1 MQPQEAAAVVST
13 VGMRAPKATFMPRQP
28 IVDSPIPALSSLRP
42 GPRKGSRGLVL
53 IFLLG
58 LSYLLPGSM
67 ARAAGPTRHSM
78 DRAPVADGQ
87 MAVLGVDREVYL
99 EAVALPGEDI
109 STYARRLCGT
119 AAAATPIS
127 QVNHLHRL
135 EEGLSYR
142 VPLELLTPAL
152 QRSTVG
158 ALFPQDRW
166 RAGHWEH
173 WVQNGSRRGLET
185 LWRVARWFTG
195 NGENAA
201 LLAPLNGALQA
212 SVGGAPASGPRLGG
226 PLGSGRILRIPQEL
240 LLPGLR
246 PTAGLGPRTA
256 ALEENAYG
264 DGSATL
270 DEAPPQLEYRY
281 DGTGLH
287 AIYRLRPGESF
298 LDSLRRLTPDDD
310 LEGEPS
316 LQAEIA
322 SLNGVHRGA
331 ELPTGYEIMIPAD
344 RLRPELQSP
353 EQLWLPTPLPY
364 PDQGFGLGAPI
375 KARQDFLIGLA
386 VAAPHEITNLNALL
400 SADAAASM
408 NGDPHGALQPDR
420 GRVSQRI
427 EVSPSPDYPDLD
439 ILPYGLWIDGKRLAE
454 PIFVHRDGGVLLLPF
469 APIAEALG
477 HRYRVDAAGRHLV
490 VERSPDGASLS
501 LNLRSGLVIANR
513 RAAGV
518 APNVDKAKVDA
529 LLLPIEA
536 TEAMSG
542 ANIRRDDTRR
552 EIRIEMDA
560 RLRAIFGF
568 EVLVEGRPLLFL
580 DPEPRAVGPVLLL
593 PLLAIAEELGDEVVI
608 DQARRTV
615 QVIRAQDNARITLEL
630 ATGVVRV
637 DDWAAG
643 MVPDMSYA
651 DLDNFLLPQA
661 AVEALTGTHVTVK
674 AGTRRIAVDLDP
686 QLRGLHGP
694 RSDAWQEIQ
703 SEGWVAERLELRLGN
718 EIPNEVRFRGHLK
731 QYNIQL
737 RYETPD
743 FPDEGVFDPLWAS
756 VRIDSL
762 RGWSAILGDSN
773 AGRRE
778 LHGVDLGRLRG
789 FSFQRSLDSGEL
801 RLMAGEPLRGSRRL
815 TPDVSVPEFDDLAL
829 GLRFYA
835 KSGTWEAGFAA
846 LDDGGDGSDG
856 ARKDSDR
863 KYVASLLHRFER
875 PTPFGELRSYEE
887 LDVGAF
893 DGDLY
898 DGGSDVDLRARWH
911 AFLRPS
917 PKLTVS
923 AQARYTGLQFN
934 RSESLE
940 RRLERQTLAAE
951 GNPTAPTTLEEA
963 RQQRLD
969 DLAGSGDTDRLESR
983 LATTYQPSSKIAF
996 GARFQVLQDGLLDGD
1011 PEAEQRNESYGFN
1024 VTTQPWQGGP
1034 RLGVDYAVA
1043 DPDERLGEQ
1052 RSNRLTRLDLSQS
1065 LGRFQLVAR
1074 HEEERG
1080 DQRRQLSSLSLRAR
1094 AFNIDGPDGSALSLS
1109 PGLRAFR
1116 SQSNDGEAIER
1127 GDLDLFA
1134 ELRSGRLFGRRFEM
1148 RMSYA
1153 RSLAISAD
1161 DALEDEYQ
1169 ETLSAIA
1176 RYRLTPEVA
1185 LEASYIDNL
1194 RTDDERFLVRLRA
1207 GIDFNPARKY
1217 KLPNEGT
1224 GVLTG
1229 FAFLDANQDGL
1240 FQEGETALPGVGI
1253 WIRGRRLGLKTDRLG
1268 RFTIQNLRAGPYA
1281 LEVDLDNLPLGLL
1294 PFMEQL
1300 PRVSVGDGAL
1310 THLEIPLILSGQI
1323 RGSLFVDANANGS
1336 FDPDEQGLEGIKL
1349 SLQPTELEADA
1360 TFTTFFG
1367 QFAFDRLRAGSYEVK
1382 VEEGFLP
1389 SHLEWPTELP
1399 VIHISPSGEL
1409 MQRLAIP
1416 LRPRP
1421 GLAASRDET
1430 AEPNLIGVAEGEAD
1444 GS

>member
-1 MQPQEAAAVVST
+1 
-13 VGMRAPKATFMPRQP
+13 
-28 IVDSPIPALSSLRP
+28 
-42 GPRKGSRGLVL
+42 
-53 IFLLG
+53 
-58 LSYLLPGSM
+58 
-67 ARAAGPTRHSM
+67 M
-78 DRAPVADGQ
+78 DRAPVAQGQ
-87 MAVLGVDREVYL
+87 MAVLGVDREIYL

-109 STYARRLCGT
+109 STYARRLCGS

-127 QVNHLHRL
+127 QVNHLQRL
-135 EEGLSYR
+135 EEGASYR
-142 VPLELLTPAL
+142 IPLALLTPTL

-201 LLAPLNGALQA
+201 LLATLNETLPA
-212 SVGGAPASGPRLGG
+212 SVGGPPSAGPRLGG

-246 PTAGLGPRTA
+246 PVADLPLPGGALAPGVTTEGSNGVVSAAFDPTALD
-256 ALEENAYG
+256 
-264 DGSATL
+264 DG
-270 DEAPPQLEYRY
+270 PPQLEYRY

-298 LDSLRRLTPDDD
+298 LDSLRRLTPADDGQD
-310 LEGEPS
+310 PSALHGE
-316 LQAEIA
+316 LA
-322 SLNGVHRGA
+322 SLNGVQQNAH
-331 ELPTGYEIMIPAD
+331 LPGGYEIMIPAD
-344 RLRPELQSP
+344 KLRPELRAP

-364 PDQGFGLGAPI
+364 PDQGFGLGAPV

-386 VAAPHEITNLNALL
+386 VAAPHEITNLQALL
-400 SADAAASM
+400 SADAADSLTA
-408 NGDPHGALQPDR
+408 DPHGALQPDR
-420 GRVSQRI
+420 GRVSQRL
-427 EVSPSPDYPDLD
+427 ELSPSPHHPDLD
-439 ILPYGLWIDGKRLAE
+439 ILPYSLWIDGKRLAE
-454 PIFVHRDGGVLLLPF
+454 PIFVQRADGILLLPF

-477 HRYRVDAAGRHLV
+477 HRFRVDAAGRHLV
-490 VERSPDGASLS
+490 VQRSPDGASLS

-518 APNVDKAKVDA
+518 APNVDKAKVDE

-536 TEAMSG
+536 TEAMTG
-542 ANIRRDDTRR
+542 ANIRRDDRRR
-552 EIRIEMDA
+552 EIRLEMDA
-560 RLRAIFGF
+560 RLRAVFGF

-608 DQARRTV
+608 DKARRTV

-661 AVEALTGTHVTVK
+661 AVEALTGTHVTVE

-703 SEGWVAERLELRLGN
+703 NEGWVAERLDLRLGN
-718 EIPNEVRFRGHLK
+718 EIPNEVRFRGHYR
-731 QYNIQL
+731 QYNLQM

-743 FPDEGVFDPLWAS
+743 FPDDGVFDPLWAS

-778 LHGVDLGRLRG
+778 LQGVDLGRLRG
-789 FSFQRSLDSGEL
+789 ISFQRALERGEL

-815 TPDVSVPEFDDLAL
+815 TPDVSIPEFDDFAL

-835 KSGTWEAGFAA
+835 KGGTWEAGLAA
-846 LDDGGDGSDG
+846 LDDGGDGVYGEDG
-856 ARKDSDR
+856 YGDGGNR
-863 KYVASLLHRFER
+863 KYVASLLHRSEGA
-875 PTPFGELRSYEE
+875 TPLGDLRSYEE
-887 LDVGAF
+887 LDLGAF
-893 DGDLY
+893 EGDLY
-898 DGGSDVDLRARWH
+898 DGGSSVDFRARWH
-911 AFLRPS
+911 AFLRPN
-917 PKLTVS
+917 PKFTVS

-940 RRLERQTLAAE
+940 RRLERQRLAAE
-951 GNPTAPTTLEEA
+951 GTLTVPTTLEEA

-983 LATTYQPSSKIAF
+983 LAATYQPSSKIAF
-996 GARFQVLQDGLLDGD
+996 GGRFQVLQDGLLDGD
-1011 PEAEQRNESYGFN
+1011 PEAEQRSESYGFN

-1034 RLGVDYAVA
+1034 RLGIDHAVA
-1043 DPDERLGEQ
+1043 EPDERLGEQ
-1052 RSNRLTRLDLSQS
+1052 RSNRLTRFDLSQS
-1065 LGRFQLVAR
+1065 LGRFRLVAR

-1094 AFNIDGPDGSALSLS
+1094 AFTLDGPDGSALTLS
-1109 PGLRAFR
+1109 PGVRAFR
-1116 SQSNDGEAIER
+1116 SQSDDGEAIER

-1134 ELRSGRLFGRRFEM
+1134 ELRSGQLLGRRFDL

-1176 RYRLTPEVA
+1176 RYRLTPQVA

-1229 FAFLDANQDGL
+1229 FAFLDANQDGI

-1253 WIRGRRLGLKTDRLG
+1253 WIRGRRLGLKTDRMG

-1323 RGSLFVDANANGS
+1323 RGSLFVDANDNGS

-1349 SLQPTELEADA
+1349 SLEPTELEADT

-1389 SHLEWPTELP
+1389 SHLQWPSDLP
-1399 VIHISPSGEL
+1399 VVHISPSGEL
-1409 MQRLAIP
+1409 MQKLAIG

-1421 GLAASRDET
+1421 GLAAT
-1430 AEPNLIGVAEGEAD
+1430 GEPSTQEEASEPEVVSVADEAD
-1444 GS
+1444 GL

>member
-1 MQPQEAAAVVST
+1 
-13 VGMRAPKATFMPRQP
+13 
-28 IVDSPIPALSSLRP
+28 
-42 GPRKGSRGLVL
+42 
-53 IFLLG
+53 
-58 LSYLLPGSM
+58 
-67 ARAAGPTRHSM
+67 M
-78 DRAPVADGQ
+78 DRAPVADGM
-87 MAVLGVDREVYL
+87 MAVLGVDREIYL
-99 EAVALPGEDI
+99 EAVALPDEDI
-109 STYARRLCGT
+109 STFARRLCGS
-119 AAAATPIS
+119 AAAATVIS
-127 QVNHLHRL
+127 QVNHLHSL
-135 EEGLSYR
+135 EVGSSYR
-142 VPLELLTPAL
+142 VPLELVTPQL
-152 QRSTVG
+152 QRDTVG

-195 NGENAA
+195 DGENAA
-201 LLAPLNGALQA
+201 VLAPLNETVQA
-212 SVGGAPASGPRLGG
+212 VVGGPASAGPRLGG
-226 PLGSGRILRIPQEL
+226 PLGTGRILRIPQEL

-246 PTAGLGPRTA
+246 PAESPGMRTA
-256 ALEENAYG
+256 ALDG
-264 DGSATL
+264 DGPVGDVRTAQL
-270 DEAPPQLEYRY
+270 DDTPPQLEYRY

-287 AIYRLRPGESF
+287 AIYRLQPGEGF
-298 LDSLRRLTPDDD
+298 LDSLRRLTGTDEDGADGDHRQAEDRHTED
-310 LEGEPS
+310 LH
-316 LQAEIA
+316 AEIA
-322 SLNGVHRGA
+322 SLNGVLSGA
-331 ELPTGYEIMIPAD
+331 ELPVGYEIMIPAD
-344 RLRPELQSP
+344 KLRPELRAP

-364 PDQGFGLGAPI
+364 PDQGFGVGAPI

-386 VAAPHEITNLNALL
+386 AAAPHEITNLNALL
-400 SADAAASM
+400 SPDAADSLS
-408 NGDPHGALQPDR
+408 GDPHGALQPDR
-420 GRVSQRI
+420 GRVGQSV
-427 EVSPSPDYPDLD
+427 EVSPSPDHPDLD
-439 ILPYGLWIDGKRLAE
+439 ILPYSLWIDGKRVAD
-454 PIFVHRDGGVLLLPF
+454 PIFVHRDDGVLLLPF

-477 HRYRVDAAGRHLV
+477 HRFRVDAAGRHLV

-518 APNVDKAKVDA
+518 APHMDAAKLGNVDATGNTPQA
-529 LLLPIEA
+529 ETLLLPIEA
-536 TEAMSG
+536 TEAMTG
-542 ANIRRDDTRR
+542 ANIRRDDGRR
-552 EIRIEMDA
+552 EIRVEMDA

-580 DPEPRAVGPVLLL
+580 DSEPRAVGPVLLL

-608 DQARRTV
+608 DPVRRTV
-615 QVIRAQDNARITLEL
+615 QVTRAQDNARILLEL

-637 DDWAAG
+637 DEWAAG

-651 DLDNFLLPQA
+651 DLDTFLLPQA
-661 AVEALTGTHVTVK
+661 AVEALTGTHVMVE

-686 QLRGLHGP
+686 QLKGLHGP
-694 RSDAWQEIQ
+694 RSDAWEEMRRG
-703 SEGWVAERLELRLGN
+703 SLVAERLELRLGN
-718 EIPNEVRFRGHLK
+718 EMANEVRFRGHLK
-731 QYNIQL
+731 QYNFQL

-743 FPDEGVFDPLWAS
+743 FPDDGIFDPLWAEL
-756 VRIDSL
+756 RIDSL
-762 RGWSAILGDSN
+762 RGWSAILGDAN
-773 AGRRE
+773 ASRRE
-778 LHGVDLGRLRG
+778 LQGVDLGRLRG
-789 FSFQRSLDSGEL
+789 VSFQSAVPGGEL
-801 RLMAGEPLRGSRRL
+801 RLMLGEPLRGSRRL
-815 TPDVSVPEFDDLAL
+815 TPELSVPEFDDLAL
-829 GLRFYA
+829 GLRYYA
-835 KSGTWEAGFAA
+835 KSGSWEAGFAA
-846 LDDGGDGSDG
+846 LDDDD
-856 ARKDSDR
+856 DR
-863 KYVASLLHRFER
+863 KYVASLLHRSEAQ
-875 PTPFGELRSYEE
+875 TPFGELRSYEE
-887 LDVGAF
+887 LDLGGF
-893 DGDLY
+893 DGPLY
-898 DGGSDVDLRARWH
+898 DGGSELDVRARWH
-911 AFLRPS
+911 AFLRPT
-917 PKLTVS
+917 PKFTVS

-940 RRLERQTLAAE
+940 RRLERQMLAAE
-951 GNPTAPTTLEEA
+951 GTPTVPTTLEEA

-983 LATTYQPSSKIAF
+983 LAATFQPSSKIAF

-1011 PEAEQRNESYGFN
+1011 PQAEQRTESYGFN
-1024 VTTQPWQGGP
+1024 LTTQPWQGGP
-1034 RLGVDYAVA
+1034 RMGLDYAVSEPNA
-1043 DPDERLGEQ
+1043 QLDEQEDIRLA
-1052 RSNRLTRLDLSQS
+1052 RLDVSQS
-1065 LGRFQLVAR
+1065 LGRFLLVAR

-1094 AFNIDGPDGSALSLS
+1094 PFTLDGPKGSALSLS

-1116 SQSNDGEAIER
+1116 SQSDDGEAIER

-1134 ELRSGRLFGRRFEM
+1134 ELRSGLLFGRRFQL

-1169 ETLSAIA
+1169 ETLSAVA
-1176 RYRLTPEVA
+1176 SYRLTPEVA

-1194 RTDDERFLVRLRA
+1194 RTDDDRFLVRLRA

-1229 FAFLDANQDGL
+1229 FAFLDANQDGV

-1268 RFTIQNLRAGPYA
+1268 RFTIQNLRAGPYS

-1300 PRVSVGDGAL
+1300 PRVSVGNGAL

-1349 SLQPTELEADA
+1349 NLEPSELEVDA

-1367 QFAFDRLRAGSYEVK
+1367 QFAFDRLRTGSYEVK
-1382 VEEGFLP
+1382 VAEGFLP
-1389 SHLEWPTELP
+1389 SHLEWPTDLP
-1399 VIHISPSGEL
+1399 KVDISPGGEL
-1409 MQRLAIP
+1409 MQRLAIG

-1421 GLAASRDET
+1421 GLAATAPTPVDDEEEE
-1430 AEPNLIGVAEGEAD
+1430 APEIPPDDEVAPAPEAVAVVGSDDEAD
-1444 GS
+1444 DD